1 MLTAPVH
8 PTPWAL
14 ASRPSEGLVLRRA
27 TVDDVVEL
35 AALKRRVER
44 RCYADLGS
52 EEALTVRLH
61 RRCTAWYLLTRIG
74 EGDLVLVAEAD
85 GRVAGLGGARVER
98 RPGGRPVLHLHGT
111 YVEATGLG
119 VGKAL
124 TRARLEAADRLG
136 LTVVTADCLVPRGRP
151 APRPAELRLAAMGM
165 AEVSPPTDSPTFP
178 GVLVSHWAGAVAD
191 VLSAC

>member
-14 ASRPSEGLVLRRA
+14 ASRPSDGLVVRRA
-27 TVDDVVEL
+27 AVDDVVEL
-35 AALKRRVER
+35 AALKRRVET

-52 EEALTVRLH
+52 PEALAVRLH

-74 EGDLVLVAEAD
+74 EGDLLLVAEAE
-85 GRVAGLGGARVER
+85 GRLAGLGAARIDR

-111 YVEATGLG
+111 YVEANGLG
-119 VGKAL
+119 FGKAL

-136 LTVVTADCLVPRGRP
+136 LTVVTADCLVPRHRTER
-151 APRPAELRLAAMGM
+151 RPAERRLAGLGL
-165 AEVSPPTDSPTFP
+165 AELGPATDSPTFP
-178 GVLVSHWAGAVAD
+178 GALVSHWAGTVSE
-191 VLSAC
+191 VLAAC